1 MGERL
6 NEAMVDAPRWRELTT
21 EAMEAVRAV
30 MIEGSVILAGRA
42 AEAGGD
48 VDAVQRHLD
57 DAAKAV
63 GGGEHALSAMVIAHA
78 SNETV
83 YAAAKVQLEK
93 VRAAYDA
100 VDRARWACIAVQTQ
114 PPKETA
120 PPHEVLR
127 EVAEA
132 A

>member
-57 DAAKAV
+57 DA
-63 GGGEHALSAMVIAHA
+63 
-78 SNETV
+78 
-83 YAAAKVQLEK
+83 
-93 VRAAYDA
+93 R
-100 VDRARWACIAVQTQ
+100 RRWAGAST
-114 PPKETA
+114 
-120 PPHEVLR
+120 LSR
-127 EVAEA
+127 RW
-132 A
+132 

>member
-30 MIEGSVILAGRA
+30 MIEGSAILAGRA
-42 AEAGGD
+42 AEAGED

-63 GGGEHALSAMVIAHA
+63 GGGEHALSAMVIAYA
-78 SNETV
+78 NNETV

-114 PPKETA
+114 PTKEA
-120 PPHEVLR
+120 APHEVLC